1 MTRFLPLTALL
12 LALTTPALA
21 ETLKLGARIGAEP
34 PAATS
39 QATTPQS
46 KPQAAPNKPNAAQS
60 ALLDAAMKAVEGNL
74 ALMNGDT
81 EAGNKALSEAV
92 AGYDAVLKTEPD
104 NTRALSGRGMTRNLL
119 QDDSGNSDLE
129 RVVALA
135 DATIAKDGK
144 NAEAFHER
152 AAAYRALDNYTAAR
166 KDYQTAI
173 AMKPERS
180 NWPLDLRAMEAE
192 VKLHEA
198 LSKSEE

>member
-12 LALTTPALA
+12 LALTTPTLA
-21 ETLKLGARIGAEP
+21 ETLKLGARIGVEP
-34 PAATS
+34 APT
-39 QATTPQS
+39 
-46 KPQAAPNKPNAAQS
+46 PQAAAPQPAPQASPNKPNAAQS

-74 ALMNGDT
+74 ALMKGDT

-92 AGYDAVLKTEPD
+92 AGYDTVLKTEPD

-119 QDDSGNSDLE
+119 QDGSGKTDLE
-129 RVVALA
+129 RVVALV

-152 AAAYRALDNYTAAR
+152 AAAYRALDNYAAAR

-173 AMKPERS
+173 ALKPERS

-192 VKLHEA
+192 VKLHET
-198 LSKSEE
+198 LKQPGK

>member
-1 MTRFLPLTALL
+1 MTRYLPLTALL

-21 ETLKLGARIGAEP
+21 ETLKLGARIGTEP
-34 PAATS
+34 PAAT
-39 QATTPQS
+39 PQS
-46 KPQAAPNKPNAAQS
+46 APQAAPNKPNAAQS

-74 ALMNGDT
+74 ALMKGDT

-92 AGYDAVLKTEPD
+92 AGYDTVLKTEPD

-119 QDDSGNSDLE
+119 QDGSGKADLE
-129 RVVALA
+129 RVVTLTSEAV
-135 DATIAKDGK
+135 TKDGK
-144 NAEAFHER
+144 NAEAFHAR
-152 AAAYRALDNYTAAR
+152 AAAYRALDNYAAAR

-173 AMKPERS
+173 ALKPERS

-198 LSKSEE
+198 LKKPEK